1 MQSQFDHLTAMQG
14 VNSFPV
20 VWTPDGSVIIR
31 GTAAPAYAER
41 KNSARVFTGPFF
53 PSAGRASH
61 EAVEAWLEIA
71 NIMALQ
77 TASLDQSASS
87 SKLSISSV
95 PVASRTKFTREN
107 VTVHMHMFRKKAL
120 DFVLQSHRAYE
131 HAAALDGAL
140 ALTEAFFACK
150 GISSAVDSLCC
161 FGCISLAVASFTS
174 HSTLAPLTCYQ
185 MPSTPCSSHV
195 MLKSK
200 YSRNIRPAMALLCI
214 GSIASAHCALY
225 LQAKTSTVSYS
236 FVAYSLLISCVKQVL
251 ASDSHLPFRRVPQ
264 RTR

>member
-31 GTAAPAYAER
+31 GAAAPAYAER
-41 KNSARVFTGPFF
+41 RTSARVFTGPFF

-150 GISSAVDSLCC
+150 GISSAVDARCC
-161 FGCISLAVASFTS
+161 FGCISLAF
-174 HSTLAPLTCYQ
+174 PLHF
-185 MPSTPCSSHV
+185 PCSCFFHIPLYTRAPHLLSDAIDSLQQPCDVEVKVFKEYSAGYGSSLYWFHRFCP
-195 MLKSK
+195 LRPLLTGENK
-200 YSRNIRPAMALLCI
+200 YGFL
-214 GSIASAHCALY
+214 
-225 LQAKTSTVSYS
+225 
-236 FVAYSLLISCVKQVL
+236 
-251 ASDSHLPFRRVPQ
+251 
-264 RTR
+264 